1 MEHFTI
7 AVAVVLPLLIYMT
20 VGKLIEKLHILS
32 KDNFKV
38 LNGMIFRIFIPLN
51 LFVSVYQSNL
61 RESVKPGIFLFVFLS
76 VLGAFSIT
84 WIIITKLVKENSN
97 ATTLIQGIYRSNY
110 VLFGNCIAMSL
121 GGESSLAL
129 VSALAAMAVPLFNI
143 LAVILFEVKRGGNI
157 KVSQI
162 IINILKNPL
171 VEAGVLGCVLNLLR
185 IPIPELVMEP
195 IINLADIATPLAL
208 VTLGGMLSFSSIAS
222 HKKYLAWAVAGRLIL
237 IPIII
242 LPIAVCLGMRG
253 DELIAILAV
262 FASPTA
268 VASAPMA
275 QSMGGNGSLA
285 GEIVALTSACCIIT
299 LFLFV
304 LTLLK
309 FGLI

>member
-1 MEHFTI
+1 MENFTI

-20 VGKLIEKLHILS
+20 VGKLVEKLHILS
-32 KDNFKV
+32 QDNFKAM
-38 LNGMIFRIFIPLN
+38 NGMIFRIFIPLN
-51 LFVSVYQSNL
+51 LFFSVYQSNL
-61 RESVKPGIFLFVFLS
+61 RESIKPKIFLFVLLG
-76 VLGAFSIT
+76 VLIAFFIT
-84 WIIITKLVKENSN
+84 WIIITKLVKENGD

-110 VLFGNCIAMSL
+110 VLFGNSIAMSL

-157 KVSQI
+157 KVAQI
-162 IINILKNPL
+162 ILNIFKNPL
-171 VEAGVLGCVLNLLR
+171 VDAGILGCLLNLLY
-185 IPIPELVMEP
+185 IPIPKLVMEP
-195 IINLADIATPLAL
+195 LVDLANIATPLAL

-222 HKKYLAWAVAGRLIL
+222 HKKYLTWAVAGRLIL

-242 LPIAVCLGMRG
+242 LPIAVCFGMRG

>member
-1 MEHFTI
+1 MENFTI

-20 VGKLIEKLHILS
+20 VGKFIEKLHILS
-32 KDNFKV
+32 KDHFKAM
-38 LNGMIFRIFIPLN
+38 NGMIFRIFIPLN
-51 LFVSVYQSNL
+51 LFVSVYESNL
-61 RESVKPGIFLFVFLS
+61 RESVKLSVFLFVFLS
-76 VLGAFSIT
+76 VLAAFSIT
-84 WIIITKLVKENSN
+84 WIIIIKLVKENRD
-97 ATTLIQGIYRSNY
+97 AITLIQGIYRSNY

-143 LAVILFEVKRGGNI
+143 LAVILFEVKRGGDI

-162 IINILKNPL
+162 ILNILKNPL
-171 VEAGVLGCVLNLLR
+171 VDAAILGCLLNLLH

-195 IINLADIATPLAL
+195 IVNLANIATPLAL

-222 HKKYLAWAVAGRLIL
+222 HKKYLTWAVVGRLVL
-237 IPIII
+237 IPIMI
-242 LPIAVCLGMRG
+242 LPIAVCFGMRG

-285 GEIVALTSACCIIT
+285 GEIVALTSVCCIIT
-299 LFLFV
+299 IFLFV
-304 LTLLK
+304 LILLK

>member
-1 MEHFTI
+1 MGNFTI
-7 AVAVVLPLLIYMT
+7 AVAVVLPLLIYMI
-20 VGKLIEKLHILS
+20 VGKLIERLHILS
-32 KDNFKV
+32 KDNFRA
-38 LNGMIFRIFIPLN
+38 LNGMVFRIFIPLN

-76 VLGAFSIT
+76 VLAVFFIT
-84 WIIITKLVKENSN
+84 WVIVTKLVKENSD

-162 IINILKNPL
+162 LFNILKNPL
-171 VEAGVLGCVLNLLR
+171 VDAGVLGCLLNLLH
-185 IPIPELVMEP
+185 IPIPELVMEA
-195 IINLADIATPLAL
+195 IVNLADIATPLAL
-208 VTLGGMLSFSSIAS
+208 VTLGGMLFFSSIAS
-222 HKKYLAWAVAGRLIL
+222 HKKYLIWAVAGRLIF
-237 IPIII
+237 IPILI
-242 LPIAVCLGMRG
+242 LPIAILLGMRG
-253 DELIAILAV
+253 DELITIFAI

-309 FGLI
+309 LGVI